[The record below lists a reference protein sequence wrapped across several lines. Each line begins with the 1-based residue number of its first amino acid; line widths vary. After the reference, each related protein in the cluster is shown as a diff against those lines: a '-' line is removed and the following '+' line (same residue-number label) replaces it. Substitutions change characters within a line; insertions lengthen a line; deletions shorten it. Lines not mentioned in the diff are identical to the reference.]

1 MTTTAATDADE
12 PGNAAEPGNPT
23 ASGSPTAAGNPTAS
37 ENSTTSVTAT
47 TSAAHPRFAAA
58 LDALGLAELHPRVR
72 RFPDAVRTAAEAAAA
87 IGCDPSRIC
96 KSLIF
101 AADGVPVLVLMD
113 GASRVDVELVRKH
126 LGAHKVTRAAAD
138 VVRETTGYAIGGVP
152 PFGHRTRTR
161 VLADR
166 NLLAHDVVWAAA
178 GTPHTVFPM
187 TPEAL
192 VEHAGADI
200 VDVRER
206 TA

>member
-1 MTTTAATDADE
+1 MTTTAATDAE
-12 PGNAAEPGNPT
+12 G
-23 ASGSPTAAGNPTAS
+23 SG
-37 ENSTTSVTAT
+37 
-47 TSAAHPRFAAA
+47 AHPRFAEA
-58 LDALGLAELHPRVR
+58 LRELGLGDLVGRVR
-72 RFPDAVRTAAEAAAA
+72 RFPDATRTAEEAAAA
-87 IGCDPSRIC
+87 IGCELSQIC

-113 GASRVDVELVRKH
+113 GASRVDLELVRKE
-126 LGAHKVTRAAAD
+126 LGADKVTRAKVD

-166 NLLAHDVVWAAA
+166 SLLEHDVVWAAA
-178 GTPHTVFPM
+178 GTPYTVFPM
-187 TPEAL
+187 APEDL
-192 VEHAGADI
+192 VAHADGTL

>member
-1 MTTTAATDADE
+1 MTTTAATDAE
-12 PGNAAEPGNPT
+12 G
-23 ASGSPTAAGNPTAS
+23 SG
-37 ENSTTSVTAT
+37 
-47 TSAAHPRFAAA
+47 AHPRFAEA
-58 LDALGLAELHPRVR
+58 LRELGLGELVGRVR
-72 RFPDAVRTAAEAAAA
+72 RFPDATRTAEEAAAA
-87 IGCDPSRIC
+87 IGCELSQIC

-113 GASRVDVELVRKH
+113 GASRVDLELVRKE
-126 LGAHKVTRAAAD
+126 LGADKVTRAKAD

-166 NLLAHDVVWAAA
+166 SLLEHDVVWAAA
-178 GTPHTVFPM
+178 GTPYTVFPM
-187 TPEAL
+187 APRDL
-192 VEHAGADI
+192 VAHAGGTV